1 VKILDVARRLFGR
14 SNFSSPVTQ
23 VFAPPSSQN
32 RSAAKRARFIAF
44 YLPQFHPI
52 PENDEWW
59 GRGFTEWR
67 NVTRAVPL
75 FPGHHQPQ
83 IPADLGFYDL
93 RLAESRVAQ
102 AELAKAHGVDGFCY
116 WHYWFNG
123 RRLLERPFKEALKSG
138 QPDFPFCLAWANEP
152 WARNWLGRNQDVLAA
167 QSYSKADD
175 ERHSAWLADAFADHR
190 YLRVGRRPVFLVYHP
205 AHHPNID
212 RFTSQL
218 RDIVAARG
226 LENPYLIAINSHSLS
241 DFRPFGFDAHL
252 KFEPQLGAL
261 PGALDD
267 TLGAETFMEAN
278 RTLGLEECGL
288 RVYDYQRARDL
299 MQRFATPRPAIPCVL
314 VGFDNSPRR
323 GQKGVILINNSP
335 EAFADALETAVRANV
350 VEMPENEL
358 VFINAWNEWA
368 EGNHLEPDVA
378 NGRGHLEALLQV
390 KNRFTKVAGRKGK
403 VDRGVDVQGIG
414 RVD

>member
-1 VKILDVARRLFGR
+1 VKILDVARRLVTGG
-14 SNFSSPVTQ
+14 NFSNPATKVPAPTSLQARSP
-23 VFAPPSSQN
+23 
-32 RSAAKRARFIAF
+32 AKQPRFIAF

-52 PENDEWW
+52 PENDQWW

-75 FPGHHQPQ
+75 FSRHHQPQ

-93 RLAESRVAQ
+93 RLVESRIAQ

-123 RRLLERPFKEALKSG
+123 RRLLERPFNEVLKSG

-175 ERHSAWLADAFADHR
+175 KRHSAWLADAFADGR
-190 YLRVGRRPVFLVYHP
+190 YLRVGGQPVFLVYHP

-218 RDIVAARG
+218 RDTVAARG
-226 LENPYLIAINSHSLS
+226 LGNPYLIAINSHSSS
-241 DFRPFGFDAHL
+241 DFRPFGFDANL

-267 TLGAETFMEAN
+267 TLAPETFMEAN

-288 RVYDYQRARDL
+288 RIYDYRRARDM
-299 MQRFATPRPAIPCVL
+299 MQQFATPRPAIPCVL

-323 GQKGVILINNSP
+323 GQKGIILINNSP
-335 EAFADALETAVRANV
+335 EAFADALETAVRANI

-358 VFINAWNEWA
+358 TFINAWNEWA
-368 EGNHLEPDVA
+368 EGNHLEPDIV
-378 NGRGHLEALLQV
+378 NGLGHLEALLQV
-390 KNRFTKVAGRKGK
+390 KSRFTKVAGRRGK
-403 VDRGVDVQGIG
+403 VDGEVGVQGIG